1 MIRKFLRTAITT
13 ALMLCTWISFS
24 QSAQDAYYTGVRA
37 LNKGDFEN
45 AINKLKEAVNI
56 KNDYQDAW
64 YSLAQA
70 FNYTKRWDEAVYSFD
85 RLKTIN
91 PNYSP
96 KMYFDEC
103 KALIESE
110 KWEEAKAAANQYL
123 ARVKDIPENKQKRH
137 QGIYRLNYASES
149 AAIRAMAAT
158 MEDPILLTAINS
170 ASGDYMPQV
179 SPTGTRLYFTSV
191 RQGGFDDPD
200 ANSPMDFGEDL
211 YYSQLVDSLWSAPQ
225 LLPEPLNS
233 IGDDFGSAFTGDG
246 QTMVYVRCGPEVEIG
261 NCDLYITQLV
271 GTEWTNPV
279 NMGNVVNSE
288 GWDSQ
293 PSISSDGMK
302 IVFTSARNGGY
313 GGSDLY
319 VVEKNHLGVWGVP
332 QNLGGFV
339 NTPFSEN
346 SPYLAPDGKT
356 LYYASSGHPGY
367 GGMDIF
373 YSKFEKGKWSKP
385 INLGAPLNSKG
396 DDTNFSITAEGIGY
410 FSSSRLDPDNYDIF
424 QIELPDELKPKPTVV
439 VQGIVSNVKTQEP
452 IGAVVLIED
461 INTGELLSVNK
472 SNSSSGEYLV
482 VLPAGRD
489 YSVSA
494 SSKGFFF
501 FSQSFELPADTSYQE
516 IVNDI
521 ALEPIEKGTKVILN
535 NIFFESGRAEL
546 KPISYVELNKAV
558 DLLEDNGTMVIE
570 IGGHTDNLGSDELN
584 LKLSEKRAEA
594 VQQYLVL
601 AGIEETRVRFVGYGE
616 TQPIADNTTDDGRAK
631 NRRTEFEIVE
641 F

>member
-1 MIRKFLRTAITT
+1 MKKLTRPILLILFTLYTAST
-13 ALMLCTWISFS
+13 
-24 QSAQDAYYTGVRA
+24 QAQDAREPYNDGIRA
-37 LNKGDFEN
+37 LNNGDFGK

-64 YSLAQA
+64 YYLGIT
-70 FNYTKRWDEAVYSFD
+70 FNYAKQWNDAVYSFT

-91 PNYSP
+91 PNYNAW
-96 KMYFDEC
+96 MYYEAC
-103 KALIESE
+103 RALIELD
-110 KWEEAKAAANQYL
+110 KLEEAQNAGNLYL
-123 ARVKDIPENKQKRH
+123 EKLEDIPKNANSRH
-137 QGIYRLNYASES
+137 QGIYRLNYAKES
-149 AAIRAMAAT
+149 LIVRATEKT
-158 MEDPILLTAINS
+158 MKDPIPLSAINS
-170 ASGDYMPQV
+170 ISGDYMPQV

-200 ANSPMDFGEDL
+200 EKEPTDFGEDL
-211 YYSQLVDSLWSAPQ
+211 YYSTLQNDAWTEPK

-233 IGDDFGSAFTGDG
+233 KGDDFGSAFTGDG
-246 QTMVYVRCGPEVEIG
+246 QVMVYVRCGADESIG

-271 GTEWTNPV
+271 GTEWSAPV

-288 GWDSQ
+288 EWDSQ
-293 PSISSDGMK
+293 PTISADGNR
-302 IVFTSARNGGY
+302 IIYTSARNGGY

-319 VVEKNHLGVWGVP
+319 MIEKNHLGEWSIP

-339 NTPFSEN
+339 NTPFNEN

-356 LYYASSGHPGY
+356 LYYASNGHPGF

-373 YSKFEKGKWSKP
+373 YCIFENGKWSKP
-385 INLGAPLNSKG
+385 INLGAPLNSRG
-396 DDTNFSITAEGIGY
+396 DDTNFSISAAGVGY
-410 FSSSRLDPDNYDIF
+410 FSSSRLDGSNYEIF
-424 QIELPDELKPKPTVV
+424 QIELPDHLKPKPTVV
-439 VQGIVSNVKTQEP
+439 VQGVVSNSKTNAP

-461 INTGELLSVNK
+461 INSGELISVNK

-482 VLPAGRD
+482 VLPAGRN

-501 FSQSFELPADTSYQE
+501 YSQSFELPADTSYQE

-521 ALEPIEKGTKVILN
+521 ALEPIEKGTKVVLN
-535 NIFFESGRAEL
+535 NIFFESGRSEL
-546 KPISYVELNKAV
+546 KPISYVELNKAA
-558 DLLEDNGTMVIE
+558 DLLKDNSTMVIE
-570 IGGHTDNLGSDELN
+570 IGGHTDNLGSDALN
-584 LKLSEKRAEA
+584 LTLSQKRAEA
-594 VQQYLVL
+594 VQKYLVL
-601 AGIEETRVRFVGYGE
+601 AGIDEARVKSKGFGE
-616 TQPIADNTTDDGRAK
+616 TQPIADNNTDEGRAK